1 MAHKIDLFLD
11 HDATTAM
18 IEPKPMPPSIALS
31 VMPSFSDLANSAD
44 ELANKIN
51 PKKPILRV
59 SPLNLMMLYPVID
72 ASLY

>member
-11 HDATTAM
+11 HDETTAM

-31 VMPSFSDLANSAD
+31 VMPSFSDLATSAD

-51 PKKPILRV
+51 PK
-59 SPLNLMMLYPVID
+59 N
-72 ASLY
+72 